1 MAPLVLAV
9 DRTLV
14 PPLTLLRS
22 GGMTASGAIM
32 TTHASSLTKVFSG
45 VWLMSCGISSK
56 LKVELEP
63 VYKESAWLA
72 IAQLGMFRIKAKC
85 IGKEMLGVE

>member
-1 MAPLVLAV
+1 
-9 DRTLV
+9 
-14 PPLTLLRS
+14 
-22 GGMTASGAIM
+22 
-32 TTHASSLTKVFSG
+32 
-45 VWLMSCGISSK
+45 MSCGISSK